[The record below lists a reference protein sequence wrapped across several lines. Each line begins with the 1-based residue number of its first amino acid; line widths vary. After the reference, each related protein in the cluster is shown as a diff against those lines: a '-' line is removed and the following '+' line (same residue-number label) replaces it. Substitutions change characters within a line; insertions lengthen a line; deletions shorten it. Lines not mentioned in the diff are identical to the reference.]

1 MFNYVIRLWMSL
13 YLACLSIPT
22 VSIFCAYDKFI
33 CSSRYC
39 ASMYLVIA
47 FLFSQVQPSFMHI
60 SFCNVFATN
69 FAHFCSAYDDNSICN
84 ILHFMVNGITYIFIQ
99 KRNLRLNIFT
109 SLKKLKIKV

>member
-13 YLACLSIPT
+13 YLDCLSIPT

-69 FAHFCSAYDDNSICN
+69 FAHFCSAYEDNGICN
-84 ILHFMVNGITYIFIQ
+84 FAFYGEWNHVYIYSKKKLEVEYFHF
-99 KRNLRLNIFT
+99 
-109 SLKKLKIKV
+109 SKKLKIKV